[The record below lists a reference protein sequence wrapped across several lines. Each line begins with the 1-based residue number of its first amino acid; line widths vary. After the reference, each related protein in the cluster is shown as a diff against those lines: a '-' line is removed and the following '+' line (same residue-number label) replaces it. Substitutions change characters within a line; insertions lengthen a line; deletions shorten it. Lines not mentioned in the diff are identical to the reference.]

1 MKVEAD
7 NNRTDRSFQVGDR
20 VLLKLQPYA
29 QGSVAHRPC
38 PKLTYK
44 FFGPFE
50 IADKI
55 GTSAYK
61 LKLPDTSKIH
71 PVFHISQP
79 KEFIPDCSPVFTT
92 LPELSIRLVKKGNVA
107 VFQILVQWSGLRESS
122 AGHLGRSQC
131 FSRKVSIGGSLET
144 GCMFGKGYCHH
155 LDGKEF
161 NLTRKFHW
169 A

>member
-29 QGSVAHRPC
+29 QGSVAHCPC
-38 PKLTYK
+38 PKLAYK
-44 FFGPFE
+44 FFSPFE

-71 PVFHISQP
+71 PVFHISQL
-79 KEFIPDCSPVFTT
+79 KEFIPGCLYWILLT
-92 LPELSIRLVKKGNVA
+92 LTPEKILDRRLVKKGNVA
-107 VFQILVQWSGLRESS
+107 VFQILVQWSGLWESS

-131 FSRKVSIGGSLET
+131 FSRKVSIGGSL
-144 GCMFGKGYCHH
+144 
-155 LDGKEF
+155 
-161 NLTRKFHW
+161 
-169 A
+169 